1 MLGGPIFKY
10 QHRETTK
17 LNAITQNHLV
27 ESITG
32 IQNVKTQNIENTIGS
47 KWQKNYSKYIG
58 KSFQK
63 NILGSSL
70 NESSQFLQKVSQL
83 FVLWV
88 GAGLVIDGQLTL
100 GQLIA
105 FRIISGYVTQPILRL
120 STLWQRLEEL
130 KISFERLSDIMDLSL
145 IHI

>member
-70 NESSQFLQKVSQL
+70 NES
-83 FVLWV
+83 
-88 GAGLVIDGQLTL
+88 
-100 GQLIA
+100 
-105 FRIISGYVTQPILRL
+105 
-120 STLWQRLEEL
+120 
-130 KISFERLSDIMDLSL
+130 
-145 IHI
+145 

>member
-1 MLGGPIFKY
+1 M
-10 QHRETTK
+10 
-17 LNAITQNHLV
+17 
-27 ESITG
+27 
-32 IQNVKTQNIENTIGS
+32 
-47 KWQKNYSKYIG
+47 
-58 KSFQK
+58 
-63 NILGSSL
+63 
-70 NESSQFLQKVSQL
+70 
-83 FVLWV
+83 WV

-130 KISFERLSDIMDLSL
+130 KISFERLADIMDRETEKEEKSNISLMPKLEGKIIYSNISFSFSELNKPVIKNINLEFQKNCINGIVGQSGSGKSTLIKLLSRIYQPTSGKIIVDLSL